1 MKKEMFKK
9 LTALAVCGI
18 MLVLPVVSFAANG
31 FITPWNSTFNFD
43 TATLDYTN
51 NTSKTDVYPK
61 DSSLTADE
69 QYDYMSEYSTVYGIV
84 KDCRAVVQDHSS
96 ADADGE
102 PVYDNVTKT
111 EGNKYL
117 YFDNNR
123 SVAGRPGYFFHNI
136 AESPSKFTGING
148 GICHGMVTYELDLR
162 LNNITKSDY
171 SGVGVVDIFALSN
184 NARTEFIK
192 VKMQHGD
199 TGSYYF
205 QAYNPNRVNSKTG
218 NAEPGYESL
227 GATIVKD
234 KWCHLK
240 VTYEVGKNNVRYEL
254 YQYNDDGT
262 LKLNGSKDWG
272 LEKADLADA
281 PVLTTMRVTG
291 SAWCDTSIDNVSVT
305 KETFAIG
312 EKKITADD
320 TNITATVKIANDV
333 YANANVGTA
342 IAAKSPKVILAAY
355 GENNALINAGFAD
368 VEFTGHELA
377 SGLTDTE
384 RQAFFTK
391 DLDYKDVTVT
401 LPKTADV
408 INAKVFV
415 WNNMT
420 DMFPY
425 TVGDDLNGSSN

>member
-18 MLVLPVVSFAANG
+18 MLVLPVVSFAADG

-51 NTSKTDVYPK
+51 ETSSEAYPGSAYK
-61 DSSLTADE
+61 
-69 QYDYMSEYSTVYGIV
+69 YMSDYSAVTIV
-84 KDCRAVVQDHSS
+84 NEHCS
-96 ADADGE
+96 AIVRDSYTNDNGD

-111 EGNKYL
+111 AGNKYL
-117 YFDNNR
+117 CLKN
-123 SVAGRPGYFFHNI
+123 GRTVEGGGVSGTFFHNQ
-136 AESPSKFTGING
+136 ATTSSLKNVNG
-148 GICHGMVTYELDLR
+148 GICHGKVTYSIDLR
-162 LNNITKSDY
+162 LNNIKKTDTGRGIIKF
-171 SGVGVVDIFALSN
+171 FAYSN
-184 NARTEFIK
+184 NVRQEFIT
-192 VKMQHGD
+192 VKLN
-199 TGSYYF
+199 TNESGSYYITG
-205 QAYNPNRVNSKTG
+205 YNPTEKAYR
-218 NAEPGYESL
+218 SL
-227 GATIVKD
+227 GAGIPKD
-234 KWCHLK
+234 KWCRVK
-240 VTYEVGKNNVRYEL
+240 VTYEVGADNVKYEL
-254 YQYNDDGT
+254 YHYDDNGKLSLKGT
-262 LKLNGSKDWG
+262 KEWG
-272 LEKADLADA
+272 LEKASLKGA
-281 PVLTTMRVTG
+281 PLLTTIQITG
-291 SAWCDTSIDNVSVT
+291 AGFCDTSIDNVSVT

-312 EKKITADD
+312 EKNITADD
-320 TNITATVKIANDV
+320 TNVTATVKIANDV

-342 IAAKSPKVILAAY
+342 IANTSPKVVLATY
-355 GENNALINAGFAD
+355 GENNALINANFAD
-368 VEFTGHELA
+368 IEFTGHELA

-401 LPKTADV
+401 LPKTDDV

>member
-18 MLVLPVVSFAANG
+18 VLVLPVVSFAANG

-43 TATLDYTN
+43 TATFSYINETG
-51 NTSKTDVYPK
+51 KEAYPG
-61 DSSLTADE
+61 TGT
-69 QYDYMSEYSTVYGIV
+69 YRYMSDYSTVYGVSANCSAIV
-84 KDCRAVVQDHSS
+84 RDSYTDERGNV
-96 ADADGE
+96 
-102 PVYDNVTKT
+102 VYDNVTKT

-148 GICHGMVTYELDLR
+148 GICHGKVTYELDLR
-162 LNNITKSDY
+162 FNNITQKDDNKKDGKDFI
-171 SGVGVVDIFALSN
+171 SGALNIFALSN
-184 NARTEFIK
+184 SKRTELITVRFL
-192 VKMQHGD
+192 
-199 TGSYYF
+199 TNASGSYYF
-205 QAYNPNRVNSKTG
+205 RGYNTEAKAWT
-218 NAEPGYESL
+218 SL
-227 GATIVKD
+227 GEAIAID

-262 LKLNGSKDWG
+262 MKLNGSREWG
-272 LEKADLADA
+272 LQDSSLVNA
-281 PVLTTMRVTG
+281 PVFTSMRISG
-291 SAWCDTSIDNVSVT
+291 AAWCDTSIDNVSVT

-312 EKKITADD
+312 EKNITADD